1 MYIDYRII
9 IFKHKHKT
17 LQEQLKEM
25 IAEADIDKDGSVDFN
40 EFQVLSL
47 II

>member
-1 MYIDYRII
+1 
-9 IFKHKHKT
+9 
-17 LQEQLKEM
+17 M

-47 II
+47 IAKGYIIKDCSVVFKEFKV